1 MKTTDGLDKLGVL
14 ETLRRHKAELQARGF
29 AHVAVFGSTARGD
42 VRPSS
47 DIDLLVELDETKD
60 IGLGYFATIR
70 RLQEIFGR
78 HVDVVTL
85 PIRKASLK
93 EAVERDRIN
102 AF

>member
-1 MKTTDGLDKLGVL
+1 MKMTVDLDKSSVL
-14 ETLRRHKAELQARGF
+14 QTLQEHKAELQARGF
-29 AHVAVFGSTARGD
+29 AHVSLFGSTARGD
-42 VRPSS
+42 VRPGS

-78 HVDVVTL
+78 HVDVVTH

-93 EAVERDRIN
+93 EAVERDRVN